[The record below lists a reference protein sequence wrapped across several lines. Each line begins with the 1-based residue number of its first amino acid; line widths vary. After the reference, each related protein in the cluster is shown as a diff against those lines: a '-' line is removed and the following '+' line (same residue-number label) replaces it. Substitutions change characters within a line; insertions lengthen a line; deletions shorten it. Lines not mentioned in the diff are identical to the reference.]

1 MRGCLVHCEAGA
13 LHLVACAKDS
23 FGFTDIAFR
32 KRNIPL
38 GSPRGGAPPADDAS
52 RFSQAPGTR
61 SSPLTSH
68 TTTSTGTASL
78 DGLLGGHGGLI
89 LGSSIL
95 ISEHGTTDY
104 AGALLRYYAAEGI
117 LQGHTV
123 HVVGMGE
130 GWVRELPGVAEAR
143 YQKTEDTAPGEE
155 PDLAAQERMKIAWRY
170 ERLGQAGERALPDR
184 SLGALSSQ
192 TPNAKQEIPFCHTF
206 DLTKRL
212 VAPSPPEIN
221 HISIAAASSEPF
233 LLILSNITQRLASA
247 AKGTVHRLVMP
258 ALLSPALYPPHCAS
272 PEHVVRFLHG
282 LRALLRQYPSQL
294 TAMLTLPLTLFP
306 RNTALVRT
314 LETLVEGVLEVTP
327 FPHQS
332 EGIQS
337 TGDAKSAKEERPQG
351 LVKVLK
357 LPLATDRGE
366 GGAGA
371 GNSIG
376 EDLAF
381 TLSRRKFAIAEFS
394 LPPVEGDQ
402 EAQKEAAKVRI

>member
-1 MRGCLVHCEAGA
+1 M
-13 LHLVACAKDS
+13 
-23 FGFTDIAFR
+23 AFR

-38 GSPRGGAPPADDAS
+38 GSPRVGAPLVDNAS
-52 RFSQAPGTR
+52 SLSQVPGTR

-68 TTTSTGTASL
+68 TITSTGTASL
-78 DGLLGGHGGLI
+78 DGLLGGHGGLV

-95 ISEHGTTDY
+95 IGEHGTTDY
-104 AGALLRYYAAEGI
+104 AGALLRYYTAEGI
-117 LQGHTV
+117 LQGHAV

-143 YQKTEDTAPGEE
+143 YQKTEDTVRNEK

-170 ERLGQAGERALPDR
+170 ERLGQAGDRALPDR

-192 TPNAKQEIPFCHTF
+192 TLNAQQEIPFCHTF

-212 VAPSPPEIN
+212 VAPPAAVIN
-221 HISIAAASSEPF
+221 NITIVATSTDPFAPILDNVRQGLASS
-233 LLILSNITQRLASA
+233 

-272 PEHVVRFLHG
+272 PEHVVRFLLG
-282 LRALLRQYPSQL
+282 LRALLRQYPNQL
-294 TAMLTLPLTLFP
+294 TAMLTIPLTLYP

-314 LETLVEGVLEVTP
+314 LEMLADCVLEVTP

-332 EGIQS
+332 DEAQS
-337 TGDAKSAKEERPQG
+337 AGDGKSAKEERPQG

-357 LPLATDRGE
+357 LPLATERGE

-402 EAQKEAAKVRI
+402 EAQKEAGKVTAKDVEF

>member
-1 MRGCLVHCEAGA
+1 M
-13 LHLVACAKDS
+13 
-23 FGFTDIAFR
+23 AFR
-32 KRNIPL
+32 KRNIPV
-38 GSPRGGAPPADDAS
+38 GSSRGGAPLADDAPAL
-52 RFSQAPGTR
+52 SQAPGTR

-68 TTTSTGTASL
+68 TTTSTGTPSL
-78 DGLLGGHGGLI
+78 DGLLGGHGGVV
-89 LGSSIL
+89 LGCSIL
-95 ISEHGTTDY
+95 IGEHGTTDY

-117 LQGHTV
+117 LHGHTV

-143 YQKTEDTAPGEE
+143 YQKTVDTVRNEK

-184 SLGALSSQ
+184 SL
-192 TPNAKQEIPFCHTF
+192 
-206 DLTKRL
+206 
-212 VAPSPPEIN
+212 
-221 HISIAAASSEPF
+221 
-233 LLILSNITQRLASA
+233 
-247 AKGTVHRLVMP
+247 
-258 ALLSPALYPPHCAS
+258 
-272 PEHVVRFLHG
+272 
-282 LRALLRQYPSQL
+282 
-294 TAMLTLPLTLFP
+294 
-306 RNTALVRT
+306 VRT
-314 LETLVEGVLEVTP
+314 LEMLADCVLEVTP

-332 EGIQS
+332 DEAQS
-337 TGDAKSAKEERPQG
+337 AGDGKSPKEERPQG

-357 LPLATDRGE
+357 LPLATERGE

-402 EAQKEAAKVRI
+402 EAQKEAGKVTAKDVEF

>member
-1 MRGCLVHCEAGA
+1 M
-13 LHLVACAKDS
+13 
-23 FGFTDIAFR
+23 AFR
-32 KRNIPL
+32 KRNVPL
-38 GSPRGGAPPADDAS
+38 GNPRGGAPLADDAS
-52 RFSQAPGTR
+52 TISQAPGTR

-68 TTTSTGTASL
+68 TITSTGTASL
-78 DGLLGGHGGLI
+78 DGLLGGHGGLV
-89 LGSSIL
+89 LGASIL
-95 ISEHGTTDY
+95 IGEHGTTDY
-104 AGALLRYYAAEGI
+104 ARALLRYYAAEGI

-143 YQKTEDTAPGEE
+143 YQKTEDTVPKVK

-170 ERLGQAGERALPDR
+170 ERLGQAGGRALPDR
-184 SLGALSSQ
+184 SLGAVSSQ
-192 TPNAKQEIPFCHTF
+192 TPNTQQEIPFCHTF

-212 VAPSPPEIN
+212 VAPAAAVIN
-221 HISIAAASSEPF
+221 HITIAATSSDPFTLILNNVRQGLASS
-233 LLILSNITQRLASA
+233 
-247 AKGTVHRLVMP
+247 AKGSVHRLVMP
-258 ALLSPALYPPHCAS
+258 ALLSPTLYPPHCAS
-272 PEHVVRFLHG
+272 PDHVVRFIHG
-282 LRALLRQYPSQL
+282 LRALLREYPNQL
-294 TAMLTLPLTLFP
+294 TAMLTLPLSLYP

-314 LETLVEGVLEVTP
+314 LEMLADCVLEVTP

-332 EGIQS
+332 DEQS
-337 TGDAKSAKEERPQG
+337 AGDGKSAKEGQPQG

-357 LPLATDRGE
+357 LALATERGE

-402 EAQKEAAKVRI
+402 EAQKEAGKVTAKDVEF